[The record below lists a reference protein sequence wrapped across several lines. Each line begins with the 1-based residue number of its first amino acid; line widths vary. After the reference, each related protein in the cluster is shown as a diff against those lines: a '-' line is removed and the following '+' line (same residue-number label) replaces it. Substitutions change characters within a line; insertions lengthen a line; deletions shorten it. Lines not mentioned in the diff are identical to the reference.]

1 MYLCGL
7 QKRWQTEEFGDTFGF
22 GHLWRGRVSV
32 LPKGLLFARQLL
44 PWQTEEDS
52 GQLGPGKA
60 LANGTV
66 F

>member
-1 MYLCGL
+1 MVCRRGGRLKSL
-7 QKRWQTEEFGDTFGF
+7 GDTFGS

-32 LPKGLLFARQLL
+32 LPKGLLFTRQLL
-44 PWQTEEDS
+44 PWQTEEDA

-60 LANGTV
+60 LANSAA